1 MAISWIAAFKKIPWT
16 EVMSAAPTVVQGTK
30 TLWDR
35 VRGKAAETSAQ
46 NANEAQASPDDATA
60 AGIERRLRVLEAAV
74 SESKSEAQSS
84 AQLVASL
91 AKQNARLVEAVAIL
105 RVRTRLLLGFCL
117 VLAFALIGIALW
129 VHVR

>member
-84 AQLVASL
+84 VQLVAAL
-91 AKQNARLVEAVAIL
+91 AKQNARLVEALAIL